1 MLTHFLGQQVDILL
15 IATLGSIVELYQ
27 GQSLEKQRWM
37 LTGHSQ
43 QPTPYQVKPSQ
54 ASAPLQPT
62 ASPPAAVPPGELT
75 RMAGR
80 KVQVHTSRATV
91 WLFVLLQRGSY
102 FLVLVCLPRAF
113 FFLLPSFLSFLLP
126 FLSSSLSSPT
136 RSLSFSDLDY
146 GPGKREFYHMM
157 LFYFSMTK
165 VHLLLLKKTIFPESF

>member
-1 MLTHFLGQQVDILL
+1 MLASLP
-15 IATLGSIVELYQ
+15 LGSPAHSDLGSDLAFQWSKAVLH
-27 GQSLEKQRWM
+27 SLRLSCGDPK
-37 LTGHSQ
+37 
-43 QPTPYQVKPSQ
+43 
-54 ASAPLQPT
+54 ASSLCFQPT

-91 WLFVLLQRGSY
+91 WLFVLPQRGSY